1 MVLFCMGRVLKPS
14 GKQLKVCGDFDDT
27 NERHLVHAPEQLTVL
42 CWKLQTEAD
51 CTMLDSFQGIS
62 FSAPVL
68 QVLLNHS
75 ECAGL
80 SPGLWRA
87 VDVSVWLWQRL
98 GQELVLL
105 CTQRRRSTRSAPLGP
120 AEQETCSFRKRIKY
134 SVGVSFCTQV
144 SVEQCSSG
152 QCGEICLG
160 QFSRSLRKKLCSRE
174 LIQTVQLTWLH
185 CLLNL
190 SLILCGF
197 LHGCLQA
204 WFTSARTCCTWR
216 KEGCPGNPSDG
227 SVIEPLFSAASTET
241 VLNSWD
247 RQLPFPGKDKNCSA
261 GSPAVSTITL
271 NQLQNIQ
278 KIPGSRHQKE
288 LCGET
293 Q

>member
-14 GKQLKVCGDFDDT
+14 GVMVLQGRQSLQWTSLGSLLSEQLKVCGDFDDT

-120 AEQETCSFRKRIKY
+120 AEQ
-134 SVGVSFCTQV
+134 
-144 SVEQCSSG
+144 
-152 QCGEICLG
+152 
-160 QFSRSLRKKLCSRE
+160 
-174 LIQTVQLTWLH
+174 
-185 CLLNL
+185 
-190 SLILCGF
+190 
-197 LHGCLQA
+197 A

-216 KEGCPGNPSDG
+216 KEGCPGTTS
-227 SVIEPLFSAASTET
+227 LFSFKLSGIRMKKSE
-241 VLNSWD
+241 SD
-247 RQLPFPGKDKNCSA
+247 QLKQSLFCSL
-261 GSPAVSTITL
+261 I
-271 NQLQNIQ
+271 
-278 KIPGSRHQKE
+278 K
-288 LCGET
+288 T
-293 Q
+293 QE

>member
-14 GKQLKVCGDFDDT
+14 GVMVLQGRQSLQWTSLGSLLSEQLKVCGDFDDT

-120 AEQETCSFRKRIKY
+120 AEQGTTSLFSFKLSGIRMKK
-134 SVGVSFCTQV
+134 SESDQLKQSLFC
-144 SVEQCSSG
+144 
-152 QCGEICLG
+152 
-160 QFSRSLRKKLCSRE
+160 
-174 LIQTVQLTWLH
+174 
-185 CLLNL
+185 
-190 SLILCGF
+190 SLI
-197 LHGCLQA
+197 
-204 WFTSARTCCTWR
+204 
-216 KEGCPGNPSDG
+216 K
-227 SVIEPLFSAASTET
+227 
-241 VLNSWD
+241 
-247 RQLPFPGKDKNCSA
+247 
-261 GSPAVSTITL
+261 
-271 NQLQNIQ
+271 
-278 KIPGSRHQKE
+278 
-288 LCGET
+288 T
-293 Q
+293 QE